1 MAEQVKTIKPLS
13 EKMISILGFMQA
25 NEGSHLCA
33 DIASA
38 LGLESK
44 SVNPVLTALVKRELV
59 FVDGDAQRERVN
71 KKGETVIS
79 TYKTYALTEKGAA
92 EVLAD

>member
-1 MAEQVKTIKPLS
+1 MAEQVKPLS
-13 EKMISILGFMQA
+13 EKMISILKFMQA

-38 LGLESK
+38 IGLESK
-44 SVNPVLTALVKRELV
+44 SVNPVLTALVKRGLV
-59 FVDGDAQRERVN
+59 IVDGSAQRERVN

-79 TYKTYALTEKGAA
+79 NYNAYALTENGAPD
-92 EVLAD
+92 VLAD

>member
-1 MAEQVKTIKPLS
+1 MEQVAKKPLS
-13 EKMISILGFMQA
+13 EKMIAILKFMQA

-38 LGLESK
+38 LGLEAK

-59 FVDGDAQRERVN
+59 VVDGDAQRERVN

-79 TYKTYALTEKGAA
+79 TYKTYALTEAGAA
-92 EVLAD
+92 EVID